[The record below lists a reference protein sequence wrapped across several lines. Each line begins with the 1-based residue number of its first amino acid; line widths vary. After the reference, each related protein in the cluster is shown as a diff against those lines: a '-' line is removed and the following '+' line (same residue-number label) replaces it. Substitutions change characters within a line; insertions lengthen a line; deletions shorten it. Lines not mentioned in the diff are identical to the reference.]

1 MASVDLTSAMGRPSS
16 AGRSYS
22 NIQVIEAEVNRLI
35 KPNFSATLGT
45 ITDISKL
52 VLACIYHES
61 RFNPAAN
68 SGLHGESQ
76 FQKFKKFPAIAAK
89 YASDKTTEGQ
99 KVNMRNSV
107 AGFGLMQATGWYT
120 IKGAGPD
127 GKNELM
133 RMRPDLAGP
142 LLIEPGEDVNTVLGP
157 DKITN
162 QILAGLII
170 LEAKYKTA
178 NSMWANPPTAA
189 KPYSSRLAAM
199 FGGYLGQGFDKFGSD
214 PMSYAASI
222 IQGDSYRVANS
233 GYTSRNSNDGDISKG
248 PVKTS
253 ASGTN
258 PGNVGCCTS

>member
-1 MASVDLTSAMGRPSS
+1 MTAVSSSMNGRPS
-16 AGRSYS
+16 AGGRSYS
-22 NIQVIEAEVNRLI
+22 DIQVIEAEVSRLI
-35 KPNFSATLGT
+35 KSNFSATLGT
-45 ITDISKL
+45 ITDITKL

-68 SGLHGESQ
+68 SGLHGETQ
-76 FQKFKKFPAIAAK
+76 FQRFKKYPAIAAK
-89 YASDKTTEGQ
+89 YASNKTTEGQ
-99 KVNMRNSV
+99 KVNLRNSV

-157 DKITN
+157 DKLEN

-170 LEAKYKTA
+170 LEAKYKIA
-178 NSMWANPPTAA
+178 NSQWSNPPTAA
-189 KPYSSRLAAM
+189 KPYSSRLAAT
-199 FGGYLGQGFDKFGSD
+199 FGGYLGQGYDKFGSD
-214 PMSYAASI
+214 PMSYASSI
-222 IQGDSYRVANS
+222 IQGDSYRIANS
-233 GYTSRNSNDGDISKG
+233 GYTSRNTADGDISKS
-248 PVKTS
+248 PAKTA

-258 PGNVGCCTS
+258 PGNVGCCTG